1 MLTLAECE
9 GLCSVLGLA
18 KLKRREFVRLLGGAA
33 MTWPLAARAQQPDRM
48 RLIGVL
54 MGYDESASSGQAL
67 IAGFREGLQ
76 KLGWTEGR
84 NTPDRHSLGHT
95 RRYGVHSTIR

>member
-1 MLTLAECE
+1 
-9 GLCSVLGLA
+9 VR
-18 KLKRREFVRLLGGAA
+18 RREFITLLGSTAV
-33 MTWPLAARAQQPDRM
+33 TWPIAARAQRGERM
-48 RLIGVL
+48 RRIGVL

-84 NTPDRHSLGHT
+84 NTRID
-95 RRYGVHSTIR
+95 IRWVTPADA

>member
-1 MLTLAECE
+1 
-9 GLCSVLGLA
+9 
-18 KLKRREFVRLLGGAA
+18 
-33 MTWPLAARAQQPDRM
+33 
-48 RLIGVL
+48 

-84 NTPDRHSLGHT
+84 PAGSFA
-95 RRYGVHSTIR
+95 RYGYRARVRGPCAAARAALAMFGSGPRRG